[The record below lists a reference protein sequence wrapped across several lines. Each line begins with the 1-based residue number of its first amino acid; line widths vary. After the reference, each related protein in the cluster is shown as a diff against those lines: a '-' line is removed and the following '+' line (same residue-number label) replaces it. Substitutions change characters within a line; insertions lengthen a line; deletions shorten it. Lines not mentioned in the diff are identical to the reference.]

1 MISMNFIDDFILFEQ
16 HCQFEHMY
24 NNWCFISISYFG
36 AGIVLKCV
44 VAVLLCFSMNFSL
57 FVDMTLMVLRENVDK
72 MCDEI
77 NAKKMNKTTTTI
89 SKTVMVLATA
99 TTTKTTT
106 TKNKIRPARNS
117 WKIIIEKKTRP
128 WRKSAS

>member
-1 MISMNFIDDFILFEQ
+1 MICMKFINDFISYKQLC
-16 HCQFEHMY
+16 HFEHMY

-89 SKTVMVLATA
+89 SKTVMVMVMA
-99 TTTKTTT
+99 TTTTT
-106 TKNKIRPARNS
+106 TKSKIRPARNS